1 MVVGLLQL
9 WIRVPDAM
17 SLKDKRRA
25 IKSIKDRIANRF
37 NVSVAEVGMLDS
49 RRDAHLAV
57 ALVSNDSGFTQSC
70 LSKVVNL
77 VQSRPKL
84 EMLDYSIEM
93 I

>member
-1 MVVGLLQL
+1 
-9 WIRVPDAM
+9 
-17 SLKDKRRA
+17 
-25 IKSIKDRIANRF
+25 
-37 NVSVAEVGMLDS
+37 MLDS
-49 RRDAHLAV
+49 RRDAQLAV
-57 ALVSNDSGFTQSC
+57 AMVSNDSGFTQSC